1 MNDIEWIKELKNGDP
16 DAFKKL
22 VEYHQ
27 DKVLNTCY
35 RFLNNREDAEEIAQ
49 EVFIEVYKSISRFR
63 EESALSTWIYRIA
76 VTRSLDYLRKL
87 NRKKRIT
94 HVQKIFGLE
103 REVEQVPAPSNTNP
117 SNNLEEQ
124 ERHRVLHRAVQSLPE
139 NQRVA
144 LILSKYDGFNYKEI
158 AGIMG
163 VTVYAIQA
171 LIHRAK
177 KNLKKK
183 LHHYYRAGTG
193 CPG

>member
-1 MNDIEWIKELKNGDP
+1 M
-16 DAFKKL
+16 
-22 VEYHQ
+22 
-27 DKVLNTCY
+27 
-35 RFLNNREDAEEIAQ
+35 
-49 EVFIEVYKSISRFR
+49 
-63 EESALSTWIYRIA
+63 
-76 VTRSLDYLRKL
+76 
-87 NRKKRIT
+87 
-94 HVQKIFGLE
+94 
-103 REVEQVPAPSNTNP
+103 EQVPAPSNTNP

-183 LHHYYRAGTG
+183 LHHYYHAGPGVPADVKG